1 MQVFSSDQF
10 ERLITIP
17 DQPYRIELL
26 DNLLDIGAG
35 DGSTT
40 EMMAKCF
47 KNVYATEMSTTMKWS
62 LQKKGYT
69 WVL

>member
-10 ERLITIP
+10 ERLINFSER
-17 DQPYRIELL
+17 PYNLELL
-26 DNLLDIGAG
+26 GSLLDIGAG

-40 EMMAKCF
+40 DRMAACF
-47 KNVYATEMSTTMKWS
+47 KEIYATEMSTTMRWT

-69 WVL
+69 